1 MGRALSGDLRLRV
14 LKASAEGM
22 SARQAAARFGVG
34 VSSAIR
40 WIARAKIGELAPRP
54 QGRRRAS
61 SLDAH
66 EAFIGGLIE
75 ERKDITLNEM
85 VERLLAEQSVRISR
99 SALSAWLRGRGWT
112 FKKKSAH
119 ALEQDRPDILKRR
132 RAWFEGQLDL
142 DPAKLVF
149 IDETGLSTKMA
160 RLRGRA
166 PRGERCR
173 AGVPHGHWKTTTFTG
188 ALRLTGMTAPF
199 VYDGAMNGNVFLAYV
214 EQVLVPTLS
223 KDDIVVMDNLPAH
236 KAGGVRDAIEA
247 AGASL
252 LYLPPYSPDFNP
264 IENAFAKLKALL
276 RAKAERTITAL
287 WNTVGSVLDL
297 FTPAECANYFK
308 AAGYD
313 PD

>member
-1 MGRALSGDLRLRV
+1 MARALSDDLRSRV
-14 LKASAEGM
+14 LKAWTDGL

-34 VSSAIR
+34 ISSAIR
-40 WIARAKIGELAPRP
+40 WIARAKIGELTPRA
-54 QGRRRAS
+54 QGSRRVS

-66 EAFIGGLIE
+66 EAFIVGLID
-75 ERKDITLNEM
+75 ERKDVTLNEM
-85 VERLLAEQSVRISR
+85 VARLADKQSVRISR
-99 SALSAWLRGRGWT
+99 SALSAWLRRHGWT

-132 RAWFEGQLDL
+132 RAWFDGQPDL
-142 DPAKLVF
+142 DPARLVF

-173 AGVPHGHWKTTTFTG
+173 AGMPHGHWKTTTFTG

-214 EQVLVPTLS
+214 EQILVPSLS
-223 KDDIVVMDNLPAH
+223 AGDIVVMDNLPAH
-236 KAGGVRDAIEA
+236 KIAGVRDAIEA
-247 AGASL
+247 AGARL

-264 IENAFAKLKALL
+264 IENAFSKLKALL
-276 RAKAERTITAL
+276 RAKAERTIKAL
-287 WNTVGSVLDL
+287 WDALATVLEQFSPV
-297 FTPAECANYFK
+297 ECANYFK
-308 AAGYD
+308 AAGYE